1 MANFGTL
8 DFAVAFNPQTA
19 FPLDARYYFDSKT
32 AADAAAAAAVEVGSS
47 DGTYFIGQT
56 IVVNDNTNAT
66 LYVIQPDKKLRA
78 LAAGGSVE
86 EIRGELQKMADK
98 LSGDYVEKIGAE
110 KTARMEADVKL
121 AVTLEKQGTSEEG
134 DAATYVVKQ
143 GGVALEQKIH
153 IPKDKVI
160 KAAEVVVDP
169 AGQTAGTYI
178 KITVENVKDP
188 LYVAVPTLVNTYAGV
203 NSATVDTHVYIE
215 DGTGAYKISA
225 DVKAKSIGA
234 EHLTTDLSGVIA
246 GLGTGSAKL
255 REDIDKKIFVQQ
267 GDDAQAL
274 SVSTLTIHKVSQA
287 KYSQLLKDNA
297 IVDTDVYVVSSDYLD
312 AYGAKVVNMAP
323 GEADTDGATYGQLT
337 AIQSASDGKVDE
349 LSGKVF
355 TGSTSLSATLYDKIV
370 ADVDTAKTELND
382 RINNLD
388 LAEVSL
394 TGSQVIKKISQTD
407 GKIAVETGN
416 LSISALDDYS
426 TMRGEVTEA
435 IAAAK
440 TANAVTID
448 VSNPNA
454 GGILSA
460 FTVKQGGA
468 EVGVINIPQDKVVES
483 GRYVEVKGGKIGE
496 TAAPTGLADGHYI
509 ELTIAN
515 GGKVYAPVPELVD
528 THAGFKGTTVTTTI
542 AKENGEN
549 VIKAEVNDASIQMK
563 HLTGVFV
570 LDGGSADTWQDGSDI
585 V

>member
-19 FPLDARYYFDSKT
+19 FPLDARYYFDSKA

-56 IVVNDNTNAT
+56 VVVNDNTNAT
-66 LYVIQPDKKLRA
+66 LYVIQPNKTLRA

-110 KTARMEADVKL
+110 KTAREEADKKL

-143 GGVALEQKIH
+143 GGVALSQKIH

-169 AGQTAGTYI
+169 EGQTAGTYI
-178 KITVENVKDP
+178 KITVENVDDP
-188 LYVAVPTLVNTYAGV
+188 LFVAVPTLVNTYAGV
-203 NSATVDTHVYIE
+203 NSTTVDTHVYVE

-246 GLGTGSAKL
+246 GLGTSSAKL
-255 REDIDKKIFVQQ
+255 REDVDKKIFVQQ
-267 GDDAQAL
+267 GDDAAAL

-323 GEADTDGATYGQLT
+323 GETDTDGATYG
-337 AIQSASDGKVDE
+337 
-349 LSGKVF
+349 
-355 TGSTSLSATLYDKIV
+355 
-370 ADVDTAKTELND
+370 
-382 RINNLD
+382 
-388 LAEVSL
+388 
-394 TGSQVIKKISQTD
+394 
-407 GKIAVETGN
+407 
-416 LSISALDDYS
+416 
-426 TMRGEVTEA
+426 
-435 IAAAK
+435 
-440 TANAVTID
+440 
-448 VSNPNA
+448 
-454 GGILSA
+454 
-460 FTVKQGGA
+460 
-468 EVGVINIPQDKVVES
+468 
-483 GRYVEVKGGKIGE
+483 
-496 TAAPTGLADGHYI
+496 
-509 ELTIAN
+509 
-515 GGKVYAPVPELVD
+515 
-528 THAGFKGTTVTTTI
+528 
-542 AKENGEN
+542 
-549 VIKAEVNDASIQMK
+549 
-563 HLTGVFV
+563 
-570 LDGGSADTWQDGSDI
+570 
-585 V
+585 